1 MPTIMQRINGPEC
14 RTPKAS
20 ALMFAYS
27 RVSTEEQAERRNGL
41 EAQRA
46 AIDAEAERRGWDVE
60 HFADEGAS
68 GKYINEKLRE
78 VLQLLASGQG
88 DGLVVSKMDRLARSI
103 INAADIMERANGQGW
118 SLVVLDLGVDL
129 TTASGRLIAQVMS
142 SFAEYERAQI
152 GERTKA
158 ALAAKKRRGE
168 RLGRPRVAQ
177 AGVVRRIVM
186 DRNAG
191 QTYERIA
198 RALSAEG
205 ILSPLGKPTWQ
216 ASTVRRIYQ
225 SATAGAELG
234 AIA

>member
-1 MPTIMQRINGPEC
+1 MNVGTAVMSGAKSPSVEQRM
-14 RTPKAS
+14 
-20 ALMFAYS
+20 MFAYE
-27 RVSTEEQAERRNGL
+27 RCSTEDQASKRNGL

-60 HFADEGAS
+60 HYAHEGAS

-103 INAADIMERANGQGW
+103 INAADIIERANSQGW
-118 SLVVLDLGVDL
+118 SLVVLDIGVDL

-142 SFAEYERAQI
+142 SFAEFERMQI

-168 RLGRPRVAQ
+168 RLGRPRIAP

-186 DRNAG
+186 DRTAG

-205 ILSPLGKPTWQ
+205 ILSPLGKATWQ
-216 ASTVRRIYQ
+216 ASTVRRIYA
-225 SATAGAELG
+225 SATSVGLEAS
-234 AIA
+234 